1 MQGGTTD
8 PAAGSGP
15 EPRVR
20 LVPVVEVA
28 DAGDRTALR
37 AHPKAVEF
45 GHGRGHQPLAARLVD
60 GAGAGFTH
68 HDVETGTRGV
78 ERGREPDGPSTGD
91 DKVTHGRSR
100 RRTTA
105 AYGEL
110 RSPPGPAR
118 SAARRWRV

>member
-8 PAAGSGP
+8 SATGSGP

-37 AHPKAVEF
+37 AHPEPVEV
-45 GHGRGHQPLAARLVD
+45 GHGRGHQTLAARLVD
-60 GAGAGFTH
+60 RAGAGFVH
-68 HDVETGTRGV
+68 HDVEPGTRGV
-78 ERGREPDGPSTGD
+78 ERGREPDGSSAGD
-91 DKVTHGRSR
+91 DQVTHGRSP

-105 AYGEL
+105 ACGGP
-110 RSPPGPAR
+110 RSPPGSAR
-118 SAARRWRV
+118 SAARR